1 MTEGSSATGS
11 PFAVVPDHV
20 SDAGQYVQQTAQTLV
35 TGVRSADAD
44 VQGLMTSWKG
54 TAATAYVMGW
64 EETRDGALQVLEAL
78 NTMAELL
85 GVVGVEYTAAD
96 TTNAAGLR
104 QSSLDLP

>member
-1 MTEGSSATGS
+1 MADDSSAASS
-11 PFAVVPDHV
+11 PFAIVPDHV
-20 SDAGQYVQQTAQTLV
+20 SDAGQYVQRTAQTLV
-35 TGVRSADAD
+35 NGVRSADAD

-54 TAATAYVMGW
+54 TAANAYAAGW

-85 GVVGVEYTAAD
+85 GVAAVEYTSTD
-96 TTNAAGLR
+96 TTNTTALR